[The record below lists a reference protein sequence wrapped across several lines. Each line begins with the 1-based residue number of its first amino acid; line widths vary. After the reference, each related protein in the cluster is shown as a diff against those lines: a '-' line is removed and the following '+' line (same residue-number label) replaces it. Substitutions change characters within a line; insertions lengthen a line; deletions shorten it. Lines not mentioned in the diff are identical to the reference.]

1 MAAEKNNN
9 TEEKE
14 GVPEIETAPPKKKSS
29 INPKI
34 FKLWLPLYIVQLVA
48 VYFITVNIL
57 LNKAEVPLPVQNTK
71 TSSLNKKSEKNPA
84 SVDLGKYIFSID
96 DVIIN
101 PAGTEGKRL
110 LLASIGFDLK
120 SEEDQQLLKGREIL
134 VKDAIISTLS
144 SKNID
149 QLSNSAYRD
158 SLKFEIGKN
167 VKHLIPEINLNTVY
181 LSKYI
186 IQ

>member
-1 MAAEKNNN
+1 MAAEKNN
-9 TEEKE
+9 TEEKN
-14 GVPEIETAPPKKKSS
+14 VIPETEAVSPKKKSS
-29 INPKI
+29 INSKI
-34 FKLWLPLYIVQLVA
+34 FTLWLPLYIVQLIA
-48 VYFITVNIL
+48 VYFITAHL
-57 LNKAEVPLPVQNTK
+57 LMNNAEKTVSDQNTK
-71 TSSLNKKSEKNPA
+71 ATVLNKKSEKNPN
-84 SVDLGKYIFSID
+84 STDLGKYIFSID

-144 SKNID
+144 SKSID
-149 QLSNSAYRD
+149 QLSNSTYRD
-158 SLKFEIGKN
+158 TLKSEIGKN